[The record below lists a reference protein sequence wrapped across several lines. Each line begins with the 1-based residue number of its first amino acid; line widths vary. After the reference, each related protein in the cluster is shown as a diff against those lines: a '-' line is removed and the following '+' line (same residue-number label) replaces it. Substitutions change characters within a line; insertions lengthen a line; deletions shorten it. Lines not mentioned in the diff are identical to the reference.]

1 MGVSVDA
8 PARPIFGQI
17 TIDQMAEN
25 EALTRY
31 ALSVVRDACKRAK
44 GRFTVA
50 SVATG
55 LKDGSMRLY
64 GVLQP
69 DTAALKATVVA
80 RPSGGVF
87 EILIAGPRFEDVAP
101 FMDVLEKY
109 ARAAGCT
116 RMTLWGVPFF
126 ATLLPASWFAREVR
140 YDRVLGDAG

>member
-17 TIDQMAEN
+17 TIEQMAAN

-31 ALSVVRDACKRAK
+31 ALSVVRDACKHSK

-116 RMTLWGVPFF
+116 RMTVWGASFF
-126 ATLLPASWFAREVR
+126 EKYLPAGWFAREVLYER
-140 YDRVLGDAG
+140 ALGSAG